1 VPLKLEAHEDKSNVL
16 YLTDS
21 EACLHAIHKWITGCG
36 AKINL
41 ARTPDADVL
50 KEIVIKL

>member
-1 VPLKLEAHEDKSNVL
+1 MPLKLEAHEDNSNVL

-21 EACLHAIHKWITGCG
+21 EASLHEIHQWITGCG

-41 ARTPDADVL
+41 AGTPDADVL